1 MGIDRFQMSFSPV
14 QASFEGFRFIRDRP
28 RPVTVWMISL
38 FVLNLAATLFNLSPW
53 RQRLTEFQSQSD
65 FQWSWAMLMD
75 LALQLLPAAAIALFL
90 TFAGLCVVAPSI
102 FRVMLGKTVGPV
114 FRLGVDE
121 ARMFWLF
128 LAMLLVISI
137 FAIPSGIAL
146 GLTLVVARPVAEAV
160 GLADTLRLAGPL
172 VSFLLLAYIVIR
184 LSLSAPIAIDQK
196 RLDMMAAWKMTRG
209 VFWRLFAGIL
219 LAMIWTLLVALGSF
233 IGFLLL
239 AVIITFVL
247 GIPPQG
253 IEHFLVP
260 GDQGLLNLFGPGP
273 MLWRIYESA
282 LLTILFCVVCAAVVY
297 AYRELSPPRDEDG
310 QADGD
315 HDDGP
320 EDDEIL
326 EHEPA
331 V

>member
-1 MGIDRFQMSFSPV
+1 MSFSPV

-38 FVLNLAATLFNLSPW
+38 LVLNLAAALFNLSPW

-90 TFAGLCVVAPSI
+90 TFASLCVVAPSI
-102 FRVMLGKTVGPV
+102 FRVMLGKTHAPV

-128 LAMLLVISI
+128 LAMLLVISL

-196 RLDMMAAWKMTRG
+196 RLDMMAAWRMTRG

-219 LAMIWTLLVALGSF
+219 LALIWTLLVALGSVLVF
-233 IGFLLL
+233 SIL
-239 AVIITFVL
+239 AVIVTFVL
-247 GIPPQG
+247 GMAPDAITG
-253 IEHFLVP
+253 FLFP
-260 GDQGLLNLFGPGP
+260 NDQGLLNLFGPGP
-273 MLWRIYESA
+273 MLWRVYESA

-297 AYRELSPPRDEDG
+297 AYRELSPEDEV
-310 QADGD
+310 A

-320 EDDEIL
+320 EDDDVL
-326 EHEPA
+326 EHEAA

>member
-1 MGIDRFQMSFSPV
+1 MSFSPV

-38 FVLNLAATLFNLSPW
+38 LVLNLAAALFNLSPW

-65 FQWSWAMLMD
+65 FQWSWGMIQD

-90 TFAGLCVVAPSI
+90 TFASLCIVTPSI
-102 FRVMLGKTVGPV
+102 FRVMLGKTPGPV

-121 ARMFWLF
+121 GRMFWLF
-128 LAMLLVISI
+128 LAMLLVISL

-160 GLADTLRLAGPL
+160 GLADLLKLAGPL

-209 VFWRLFAGIL
+209 VFWRLFAGIF
-219 LAMIWTLLVALGSF
+219 LALIWTLLVALGSVLAF
-233 IGFLLL
+233 SIL
-239 AVIITFVL
+239 AVIVTFILGLAPDAITS
-247 GIPPQG
+247 
-253 IEHFLVP
+253 FLFP
-260 GDQGLLNLFGPGP
+260 SDQGLLNLFGPGP
-273 MLWRIYESA
+273 MLWRVFESS
-282 LLTILFCVVCAAVVY
+282 LLAILFCVVCAAVVY
-297 AYRELSPPRDEDG
+297 AYRELSPAHGEASGDE
-310 QADGD
+310 
-315 HDDGP
+315 P
-320 EDDEIL
+320 EETEDDSL
-326 EHEPA
+326 EHEAA